1 MASLNLKEEA
11 RRLIDKLPEDFSW
24 ADLIQEIHLR
34 QDVKT
39 QPADSTEARKI
50 PVVTAIFDGEVL
62 RLDRTVNLEPGKRYA
77 IAIETEVKTVV
88 TSQNAWDVLEAF
100 AGTVE
105 APSDWAM
112 EHDHYLYGT
121 PKSNLEDEL

>member
-1 MASLNLKEEA
+1 M
-11 RRLIDKLPEDFSW
+11 
-24 ADLIQEIHLR
+24 
-34 QDVKT
+34 
-39 QPADSTEARKI
+39 

-77 IAIETEVKTVV
+77 IGRRPRYANAIETEVTTV
-88 TSQNAWDVLEAF
+88 TRQNAWDVLEEF

-112 EHDHYLYGT
+112 EHDHYLYRALILD
-121 PKSNLEDEL
+121 N

>member
-77 IAIETEVKTVV
+77 IAIETEVKTV
-88 TSQNAWDVLEAF
+88 TSQNAWDVLEEF

>member
-1 MASLNLKEEA
+1 M
-11 RRLIDKLPEDFSW
+11 
-24 ADLIQEIHLR
+24 
-34 QDVKT
+34 
-39 QPADSTEARKI
+39 

-62 RLDRTVNLEPGKRYA
+62 RLDTTVNLEPGKRYA
-77 IAIETEVKTVV
+77 IAIETEVTTV
-88 TSQNAWDVLEAF
+88 TSQNAWDVLEGF

-121 PKSNLEDEL
+121 PCSSWLSSFDA